1 MNSQIKQIV
10 IRDGALFK
18 INTNILPEKCNK
30 PEIINSLYKYI
41 LEKYSFTNGKY
52 RLIDINR
59 DLTDLLKRE
68 GLI

>member
-1 MNSQIKQIV
+1 MDSQVKQIV
-10 IRDGALFK
+10 IRDGGLFK
-18 INTNILPEKCNK
+18 INQSILPPKCNK
-30 PEIINSLYKYI
+30 PEVINSLYKYI

-52 RLIDINR
+52 KLIDINR

>member
-1 MNSQIKQIV
+1 MNGEVKRIV
-10 IRDGALFK
+10 IRDGSLFK
-18 INTNILPEKCNK
+18 INTSILPAKCNK
-30 PEIINSLYKYI
+30 PEVINSLYKYI

-52 RLIDINR
+52 KLIDINR

>member
-1 MNSQIKQIV
+1 MDSNVMKIM
-10 IRDGALFK
+10 IRDGGMFK
-18 INTNILPEKCNK
+18 INTSILPSKCNK

-52 RLIDINR
+52 KLIDINR

>member
-1 MNSQIKQIV
+1 MDSNIKNIV
-10 IRDGALFK
+10 VRDGGLIK
-18 INTNILPEKCNK
+18 INRSILPPKCNK

-41 LEKYSFTNGKY
+41 LEKYSFTYGKY